1 MTAKYFAIL
10 TNQGAA
16 RLANAAALGTR
27 LNLTQMAVGDANG
40 TLPTPDPAQTKLINQ
55 KRIAPLNLLT
65 VDPANTSQIIAEQ
78 IIPEN
83 EGGFWIRE
91 IGLYDDAGVLIA
103 VANCPETY
111 KPELQEGSGRTQTI
125 RMILIVSS
133 TSAITLKI
141 DPSVVLATRQYVD
154 DKVIEV
160 KSYADWLMRAHEQS
174 RNHPDATTTAKGFT
188 QLNSSVTD
196 DRETQSATPK
206 AVKIAM
212 DNANARLAKERNLSD
227 LPNPALARQ
236 NLQLGDSSTKNTG
249 TTANTVAAGDDARI
263 TGAMQKS
270 QNGADIQDV
279 AKFLQNLGLQDVL
292 HKGNGRLLTGTYVSD
307 TEDAKSIGARAATG
321 CQLMRAY
328 KAPDA
333 PDQVNYW
340 QIITMT
346 DVVSPTSQVVVLAI
360 TTTTNAFAVGYG
372 TGQGITMWRSI
383 PALEGASF
391 TGNINAPNIA
401 AEFQLKAGQAIFR
414 SDGDI
419 YGSTWGVYGRL
430 SGYLTGTFPSK
441 TEVDE
446 WLSQKPNRR
455 FITQVGLYESDK
467 TKPFMLHDDGTGI
480 FLATK
485 DMLSIASLGMTGW
498 HKDNSTGLITQ
509 WGEITTSQAAFR
521 VNFPLAFPNA
531 CFGVTVSDRSAF
543 SSVGT
548 SNRTTTGFDLN
559 SSFNGTTNSFYIAK
573 GI

>member
-1 MTAKYFAIL
+1 MYFVD
-10 TNQGAA
+10 NGS
-16 RLANAAALGTR
+16 
-27 LNLTQMAVGDANG
+27 AV
-40 TLPTPDPAQTKLINQ
+40 PVMPQ
-55 KRIAPLNLLT
+55 
-65 VDPANTSQIIAEQ
+65 V
-78 IIPEN
+78 
-83 EGGFWIRE
+83 
-91 IGLYDDAGVLIA
+91 
-103 VANCPETY
+103 
-111 KPELQEGSGRTQTI
+111 KP
-125 RMILIVSS
+125 VSS
-133 TSAITLKI
+133 TTPQFFTEGGNGTPPTYPGPDWFNIFQLELLNVLKEAQI
-141 DPSVVLATRQYVD
+141 DP
-154 DKVIEV
+154 DK
-160 KSYADWLMRAHEQS
+160 A
-174 RNHPDATTTAKGFT
+174 NHT
-188 QLNSSVTD
+188 QLVTAMKKLFLDASSNGSD
-196 DRETQSATPK
+196 IPDK
-206 AVKIAM
+206 AAF
-212 DNANARLAKERNLSD
+212 LS
-227 LPNPALARQ
+227 
-236 NLQLGDSSTKNTG
+236 
-249 TTANTVAAGDDARI
+249 
-263 TGAMQKS
+263 
-270 QNGADIQDV
+270 
-279 AKFLQNLGLQDVL
+279 NLGLQDVL

-430 SGYLTGTFPSK
+430 SGYLTGTFPTK
-441 TEVDE
+441 TEVAE
-446 WLSQKPNRR
+446 WLSTKANRQ
-455 FITQVGLYESDK
+455 FITQVGLYQSDK
-467 TKPFMLHDDGTGI
+467 TKPFMLHDDGTGV

-509 WGEITTSQAAFR
+509 WGEITTSQAAFG

-548 SNRTTTGFDLN
+548 SNRTTTGFDLS